1 MSRLGVPGIAVLC
14 GALGACPYLFVLSG
28 SPGSIIL
35 IYLAQLPLFV
45 AGLWLGVAASAMAG
59 LAASLILA
67 TMGNLVAVAIF
78 AGLNAVPVVLLVRQA
93 LLARTGADGA
103 VEWYPPGLLTVW
115 LTGLGMA
122 ATAAALFALGGP
134 EGIGAELREMLMPA
148 LSRRSDGG
156 AADHNELLDAAAIVL
171 PGILGVSWMVM
182 TVTNGCL
189 AQGVLARF
197 GAAWRPSPDLAALTL
212 PIWMPILLAA
222 GTAAV
227 AIGGTAR
234 LLGINLMIVLTV
246 PFCLAGLAVL
256 HTAARRFPRPAVLLT
271 TIYVLA
277 GVFGWPLLLIALL
290 GLLEASLGLRRRLA
304 QP

>member
-1 MSRLGVPGIAVLC
+1 
-14 GALGACPYLFVLSG
+14 LSG

-45 AGLWLGVAASAMAG
+45 VGLWLGVAASAMAG

-78 AGLNAVPVVLLVRQA
+78 AGLNAAPVVLLVRQA
-93 LLARTGADGA
+93 LLARPGADGA

-222 GTAAV
+222 GTAAI